1 MKKNM
6 TLVAAVLAALVAAG
20 AQAYPTM
27 TEKSSVPNYSELK
40 THMDKMILSAADM
53 DIMVNKN
60 RELDYD
66 ILGDD
71 ARMILDAVAKIRGID
86 KGKAFAPHLRH
97 LEAAAK
103 KLQRAAVK
111 RDPKA
116 GDYANRVFETCF
128 SCHAEFRK
136 W

>member
-1 MKKNM
+1 MKKHAIRISV
-6 TLVAAVLAALVAAG
+6 LLSVLFAAAAW
-20 AQAYPTM
+20 AYPTM
-27 TEKSSVPNYSELK
+27 TEKPAVPNYSELK
-40 THMDKMILSAADM
+40 TQMDKMILSAADM

-60 RELDYD
+60 RELDFD

-71 ARMILDAVAKIRGID
+71 ARAILDAVAKIREID

-97 LEAAAK
+97 LEGAAK